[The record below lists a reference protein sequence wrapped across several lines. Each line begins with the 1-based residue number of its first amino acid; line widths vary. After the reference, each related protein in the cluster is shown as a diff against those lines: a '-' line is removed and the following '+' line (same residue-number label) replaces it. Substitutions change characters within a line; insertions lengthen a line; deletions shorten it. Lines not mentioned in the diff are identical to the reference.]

1 MAHPELGSSR
11 PVSAPGRLAIADSA
25 HVERARRRARSRR
38 RSGRVGLYML
48 AVGAALVAAL
58 PFIWG
63 TITAFKQ
70 DADLYNTDN
79 NPFVFN
85 LDPTGEHVSF
95 LFRETQFLTFAA
107 NTLWVGIL
115 VVAITL
121 AVGLPAAYSL
131 ARLNMRWSGPL
142 GIAIFLVYLVPPT
155 LLFISL
161 TRVVAN
167 LGLQDST
174 WSLILI
180 YPTITI
186 PVSVWLLMGFLKA
199 VPRDLEEQAM
209 VDGYSRLGAFA
220 RIVLPLALPG
230 IVAVVVFAFTLTTQE
245 FIYALAFIS
254 PSDAKTI
261 SIGVP
266 TELIRGDVFFWQ
278 SLQAAAILVAIPI
291 AFVFNLLLERF
302 MTGFT
307 MGAVKG

>member
-1 MAHPELGSSR
+1 MA
-11 PVSAPGRLAIADSA
+11 VSARAPIAVADSG
-25 HVERARRRARSRR
+25 HVERARRRTTVRR
-38 RSGRVGLYML
+38 RAGRAGLYL
-48 AVGAALVAAL
+48 IAVCAALVAAL

-63 TITAFKQ
+63 TITAFKR
-70 DADLYNTDN
+70 DADLYNSEN
-79 NPFVFN
+79 NPFMFN

-95 LFRETQFLTFAA
+95 LFDGTSFLTFA
-107 NTLWVGIL
+107 
-115 VVAITL
+115 AITL

-131 ARLNMRWSGPL
+131 ARLNMRWSGAL
-142 GIAIFLVYLVPPT
+142 GISIFFVYLVPPT

-161 TRVVAN
+161 TRVVAIT
-167 LGLQDST
+167 GLQDST
-174 WSLILI
+174 WSLVLI

-186 PVSVWLLMGFLKA
+186 PVSMWLLMGFLKA

-209 VDGYSRLGAFA
+209 VDGYSRLGAFT
-220 RIVLPLALPG
+220 RIVVPLALPG
-230 IVAVVVFAFTLTTQE
+230 IVAVVVFAFTLTAHE

-278 SLQAAAILVAIPI
+278 SLQAAAILVAVPI
-291 AFVFNLLLERF
+291 AFAFNLLLERF
-302 MTGFT
+302 ITGFT

>member
-1 MAHPELGSSR
+1 MAVAARE
-11 PVSAPGRLAIADSA
+11 RLAVADSA
-25 HVERARRRARSRR
+25 HVERSRRRAATRNRL
-38 RSGRVGLYML
+38 GRVGLYLL
-48 AVGAALVAAL
+48 ALAGALVAAL

-63 TITAFKQ
+63 TITAFKE
-70 DADLYNTDN
+70 DADLYNSEN

-85 LDPTGEHVSF
+85 LDPTTEHVSF
-95 LFRETQFLTFAA
+95 LFNDTSFVTFAG
-107 NTLWVGIL
+107 NTLVVGLL

-121 AVGLPAAYSL
+121 AVSLPAAYSL
-131 ARLNMRWSGPL
+131 ARLNMPWSSAL
-142 GIAIFLVYLVPPT
+142 GIAIFFVYLVPPT

-161 TRVVAN
+161 TRVVAI

-174 WSLILI
+174 ASLVLI

-209 VDGYSRLGAFA
+209 VDGYSRLAAFT
-220 RIVLPLALPG
+220 RVVIPLALPG
-230 IVAVVVFAFTLTTQE
+230 IVAVVVFAFTLTAHE

-278 SLQAAAILVAIPI
+278 SLQAAAILVAVPI
-291 AFVFNLLLERF
+291 AFAFNLLLERF
-302 MTGFT
+302 ITGFT

>member
-1 MAHPELGSSR
+1 MAD
-11 PVSAPGRLAIADSA
+11 IAMRVA
-25 HVERARRRARSRR
+25 NREYVERARRRGKIRDRL
-38 RSGRVGLYML
+38 GRVALYIL
-48 AVGAALVAAL
+48 AIAAALVAAA

-63 TITAFKQ
+63 TITAFKY
-70 DADLYNTDN
+70 DADLYNADN

-85 LDPTGEHVSF
+85 LKPTGDHISF
-95 LFRETQFLTFAA
+95 LFEDTQFLTFAW
-107 NTLWVGIL
+107 NTLWVGLL

-131 ARLNMRWSGPL
+131 ARLNMPWAGPL
-142 GIAIFLVYLVPPT
+142 GIAIFFVYLVPPT

-161 TRVVAN
+161 TRVVAI

-174 WSLILI
+174 WSLVLI

-199 VPRDLEEQAM
+199 VPRDIEEQAM
-209 VDGYSRLGAFA
+209 VDGYSRLQAFV
-220 RIVLPLALPG
+220 RVVVPLALPG
-230 IVAVVVFAFTLTTQE
+230 VVAVVVFAFTLTAHE

-254 PSDAKTI
+254 PSASKTI

-278 SLQAAAILVAIPI
+278 SLQAAAILVAVPV

-302 MTGFT
+302 ITGFT

>member
-1 MAHPELGSSR
+1 MAD
-11 PVSAPGRLAIADSA
+11 IAMRVANQDY
-25 HVERARRRARSRR
+25 VQRARRRGRLRDLM
-38 RSGRVGLYML
+38 GRVALYVL
-48 AVGAALVAAL
+48 AIVAALVAAA

-63 TITAFKQ
+63 TITAFKY
-70 DADLYNTDN
+70 DADLYNADN

-85 LDPTGEHVSF
+85 LKPTGEHISF
-95 LFRETQFLTFAA
+95 LLNDTQFLTFAA
-107 NTLWVGIL
+107 NTLWVGLL

-131 ARLNMRWSGPL
+131 ARLNMPWAGPL
-142 GIAIFLVYLVPPT
+142 GIAIFFVYLVPPT

-161 TRVVAN
+161 TRVVAI

-174 WSLILI
+174 WSLVLI

-186 PVSVWLLMGFLKA
+186 PVSVWLLMGFLKSI
-199 VPRDLEEQAM
+199 PRDIEEQAM
-209 VDGYSRLGAFA
+209 VDGYSRLQAFA
-220 RIVLPLALPG
+220 RVVIPLAMPG
-230 IVAVVVFAFTLTTQE
+230 IVAVVVFAFTLTAHE

-254 PSDAKTI
+254 PSTSKTI

-278 SLQAAAILVAIPI
+278 SLQAAAILVAVPI

-302 MTGFT
+302 ITGFT

>member
-1 MAHPELGSSR
+1 MAVPA
-11 PVSAPGRLAIADSA
+11 SARLTVADSA
-25 HVERARRRARSRR
+25 HVERTRRRAATRR
-38 RSGRVGLYML
+38 RSARVALYLL

-63 TITAFKQ
+63 TITAFKR
-70 DADLYNTDN
+70 DADLYNSEN

-95 LFRETQFLTFAA
+95 LFDQTPFVTFAA
-107 NTLWVGIL
+107 NTLWVGLL
-115 VVAITL
+115 VVAVTL
-121 AVGLPAAYSL
+121 VVGLPAAYSL
-131 ARLNMRWSGPL
+131 ARLNMPWSGAL

-161 TRVVAN
+161 TRVVAI
-167 LGLQDST
+167 LDLQDST
-174 WSLILI
+174 WSLVLI

-209 VDGYSRLGAFA
+209 VDGYSRLGAFT
-220 RIVLPLALPG
+220 RIVVPLALPG
-230 IVAVVVFAFTLTTQE
+230 IVAVVVFAFTLTAQE

-266 TELIRGDVFFWQ
+266 TELIRGALFFWQ
-278 SLQAAAILVAIPI
+278 SLQAAAILVAVPI

-302 MTGFT
+302 ITGFT

>member
-1 MAHPELGSSR
+1 MA
-11 PVSAPGRLAIADSA
+11 VSAPARLAVADRSQ
-25 HVERARRRARSRR
+25 VERARRRTTIRR
-38 RSGRVGLYML
+38 RSGRVGLYL
-48 AVGAALVAAL
+48 IATLAALVAAL

-63 TITAFKQ
+63 TITAFKR
-70 DADLYNTDN
+70 DADLYNSEN

-95 LFRETQFLTFAA
+95 LFNDTSFLTFAA
-107 NTLWVGIL
+107 NTLWVGL
-115 VVAITL
+115 VVVGVTL
-121 AVGLPAAYSL
+121 GVGLPAAYSL

-142 GIAIFLVYLVPPT
+142 GIAIFFVYLVPPT
-155 LLFISL
+155 LLFVSV
-161 TRVVAN
+161 TRVVAI

-174 WSLILI
+174 WSLVLI

-220 RIVLPLALPG
+220 RIVIPLALPG
-230 IVAVVVFAFTLTTQE
+230 IVAVVVFAFTLTAHE

-278 SLQAAAILVAIPI
+278 SLQAAAILVAVPI
-291 AFVFNLLLERF
+291 AFAFNLLLERF
-302 MTGFT
+302 ITGFT

>member
-1 MAHPELGSSR
+1 MAESRAGSA
-11 PVSAPGRLAIADSA
+11 VAAPGRLAVADSA
-25 HVERARRRARSRR
+25 HVERARRRSVIRHRL
-38 RSGRVGLYML
+38 GRVGLYLL
-48 AVGAALVAAL
+48 AIGAALAAAL
-58 PFIWG
+58 PFVWG
-63 TITAFKQ
+63 TITAFKE
-70 DADLYNTDN
+70 DADLYNSEN

-95 LFRETQFLTFAA
+95 LFSDTSFLTFAG
-107 NTLWVGIL
+107 NTLWVGL
-115 VVAITL
+115 VVSALTL

-131 ARLNMRWSGPL
+131 ARLNMRWSGAL

-155 LLFISL
+155 LLFISI
-161 TRVVAN
+161 TRVVAI

-174 WSLILI
+174 WSLVVI

-186 PVSVWLLMGFLKA
+186 PVSVWLLMGFFKA

-209 VDGYSRLGAFA
+209 VDGYSRLSAFL
-220 RIVLPLALPG
+220 RVVIPLALPG
-230 IVAVVVFAFTLTTQE
+230 IVAVVVFAFTLTAHE

-278 SLQAAAILVAIPI
+278 SLQAAAILVAVPI
-291 AFVFNLLLERF
+291 AFAFNLLLGRF
-302 MTGFT
+302 ITGFT

>member
-1 MAHPELGSSR
+1 MARAQVEAP
-11 PVSAPGRLAIADSA
+11 PAVTAPGRLAVADSA
-25 HVERARRRARSRR
+25 HVERARRRAVSRHR
-38 RSGRVGLYML
+38 AGRVGLYL
-48 AVGAALVAAL
+48 AAVGAALVSAL

-63 TITAFKQ
+63 FITAFKQ
-70 DADLYNTDN
+70 DSDLYNSDN

-85 LDPTGEHVSF
+85 LDPTTEHVSF
-95 LFRETQFLTFAA
+95 LFDETQFLTFAA
-107 NTLWVGIL
+107 NTLWVGL
-115 VVAITL
+115 VVVAITL
-121 AVGLPAAYSL
+121 VVALPAAYSL

-142 GIAIFLVYLVPPT
+142 GIAIFFVYLVPPT

-161 TRVVAN
+161 TRVVAL

-174 WSLILI
+174 WSLVLI

-209 VDGYSRLGAFA
+209 VDGYSRLSAFT
-220 RIVLPLALPG
+220 RIVIPLALPG
-230 IVAVVVFAFTLTTQE
+230 IVAVIVFAFTLTAQE

-254 PSDAKTI
+254 PSEAKTI

-278 SLQAAAILVAIPI
+278 SLQAAAILVAVPV

-302 MTGFT
+302 ITGFT